1 MTDQLEKWATIILIP
16 LILLLCLASMIM
28 LTWSVDDVSL
38 LVPMSI
44 GDALV
49 AASVIVVIHEAR
61 NLSDD

>member
-1 MTDQLEKWATIILIP
+1 MADQLEKWATMILIP
-16 LILLLCLASMIM
+16 LILLFCLASMIM

>member
-1 MTDQLEKWATIILIP
+1 MTDQLEKWATLILIP